1 MITLTIRKLTL
12 TIIILTL
19 RSDNIENKKFIE
31 THLKFQ
37 KCFPAGIVKKIILNF
52 NNVNNNDFI

>member
-37 KCFPAGIVKKIILNF
+37 NSVFQQELSKKSF
-52 NNVNNNDFI
+52 